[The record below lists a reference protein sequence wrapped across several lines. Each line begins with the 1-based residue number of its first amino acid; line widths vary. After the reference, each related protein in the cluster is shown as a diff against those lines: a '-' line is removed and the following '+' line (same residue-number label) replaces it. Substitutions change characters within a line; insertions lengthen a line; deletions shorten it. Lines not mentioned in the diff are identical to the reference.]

1 MAIPTKDSDL
11 VAWTTNF
18 NQKITDA
25 PADFALTAAD
35 ATAYDALSEAFVAA
49 YNTLV
54 ASRESGVFSKAL
66 TTQKEQTKQSLLQTA
81 REFYAFIQ
89 DSSSVTAANKELAGV
104 KVKDAERSPNPAP
117 AFAPGMGI
125 VSVTGRTVR
134 IKLHDTQVLSRRALP
149 DGVIGAT
156 IVSYVGNDTPTAA
169 STWKYVGLTGQLSV
183 DVSFPPTV
191 ADGAKVWIAASW
203 FNYRKENGPSC
214 TPVATHL
221 QGGAQAAA

>member
-18 NQKITDA
+18 NQKITA
-25 PADFALTAAD
+25 VPADFGLTAAD
-35 ATAYDALSEAFVAA
+35 ATAYDALSDAFIAA

-66 TTQKEQTKQSLLQTA
+66 TTQKEQTKESLLQTA

-89 DSSSVTAANKELAGV
+89 DSRTVTNANKELAGV
-104 KVKDAERSPNPAP
+104 KVKDTEPSQNSAP
-117 AFAPGMGI
+117 AFAPGMDI

-134 IKLHDTQVLSRRALP
+134 IQLHDTEILSRRALP
-149 DGVIGAT
+149 EGVIGAA
-156 IVSYVGNDTPTAA
+156 IVSYVGNDTPTEA
-169 STWKYVGLTGQLSV
+169 STWKYEGLTGKLTV

-203 FNYRKENGPSC
+203 FNYRKENGPAC